1 MREPLISVE
10 NLSVSFGAFKAVDDV
25 SFHANR
31 GEILGIV
38 GESGSGKSL
47 TLRAIA
53 GLLPPTA
60 KVTGSISFDGTNLLS
75 LGSRQLRAFQG
86 RRISMIFQNP
96 ASHLDP
102 LMRIGS
108 QVAEPLRVNF
118 GQNRRQSHD
127 GAVDLL
133 AEVGI
138 QDPSS
143 RARAYPHEFSGGMK
157 QRALIAGVMACK
169 PALLLAD
176 EPTTALDVTVQ
187 ARILKLI
194 RELQRDRDMTVIFV
208 SHDLSVVSELC
219 DRVVVMRRSRIVEQ
233 GTTRALVTQPRQ
245 DYTKLLIASQ
255 PSKLSFPVTSAIAQD
270 QDVIASTDR
279 LSVRFVAKPAMPWS
293 KSKDVVALED
303 VSLAVRR
310 GECFGVI
317 GESGSGKSTLANVFT
332 RLVTPASGTASFEG
346 KDIQSLEGADLLA
359 FRRSVQMVFQNPFN
373 SLNPKMRIIDAVA
386 EPLVRHQIANPH
398 DARRQADAV
407 LDSVELPGDL
417 RGRRPTALS
426 GGQCQRA
433 AIARALILRPKL
445 LIADEIT
452 SALDVTIQA
461 QILKLLHRLRM
472 ELGLT
477 IIYITHDLG
486 VARNF
491 CDRLAVFR
499 NARLIEQGTAMD
511 ILTVPGHE
519 YTRNLIE
526 SAPRLV
532 GAEETI

>member
-1 MREPLISVE
+1 MQEPLISVE

-60 KVTGSISFDGTNLLS
+60 KVTGSVSFEGTHLLS

-118 GQNRRQSHD
+118 GQSRRTSLQ
-127 GAVDLL
+127 GAIDLL

-138 QDPSS
+138 QDPSN

-157 QRALIAGVMACK
+157 QRALIAGAMACK

-187 ARILKLI
+187 ARILKLL
-194 RELQRDRDMTVIFV
+194 RALQRDRDMTVIFV
-208 SHDLSVVSELC
+208 SHDLSVISELC
-219 DRVVVMRRSRIVEQ
+219 DRVVVMRQSRIVEQ
-233 GTTRALVTQPRQ
+233 GPTRALVTHPQQ

-255 PSKLSFPVTSAIAQD
+255 PSKLSFPASPAVTQAN
-270 QDVIASTDR
+270 DVIASTDR
-279 LSVRFVAKPAMPWS
+279 LSVRFIAKAALPWS
-293 KSKDVVALED
+293 KDKDVIALDD

-332 RLVTPASGTASFEG
+332 RLVSPASGTASFEG
-346 KDIQSLEGADLLA
+346 RDIHSLEGADLLA
-359 FRRSVQMVFQNPFN
+359 FST
-373 SLNPKMRIIDAVA
+373 
-386 EPLVRHQIANPH
+386 
-398 DARRQADAV
+398 
-407 LDSVELPGDL
+407 L
-417 RGRRPTALS
+417 R
-426 GGQCQRA
+426 
-433 AIARALILRPKL
+433 
-445 LIADEIT
+445 
-452 SALDVTIQA
+452 
-461 QILKLLHRLRM
+461 
-472 ELGLT
+472 
-477 IIYITHDLG
+477 
-486 VARNF
+486 
-491 CDRLAVFR
+491 
-499 NARLIEQGTAMD
+499 
-511 ILTVPGHE
+511 
-519 YTRNLIE
+519 
-526 SAPRLV
+526 
-532 GAEETI
+532 

>member
-176 EPTTALDVTVQ
+176 EPTTALDVTV
-187 ARILKLI
+187 
-194 RELQRDRDMTVIFV
+194 
-208 SHDLSVVSELC
+208 
-219 DRVVVMRRSRIVEQ
+219 
-233 GTTRALVTQPRQ
+233 
-245 DYTKLLIASQ
+245 
-255 PSKLSFPVTSAIAQD
+255 
-270 QDVIASTDR
+270 
-279 LSVRFVAKPAMPWS
+279 
-293 KSKDVVALED
+293 
-303 VSLAVRR
+303 
-310 GECFGVI
+310 
-317 GESGSGKSTLANVFT
+317 
-332 RLVTPASGTASFEG
+332 
-346 KDIQSLEGADLLA
+346 
-359 FRRSVQMVFQNPFN
+359 
-373 SLNPKMRIIDAVA
+373 
-386 EPLVRHQIANPH
+386 
-398 DARRQADAV
+398 
-407 LDSVELPGDL
+407 
-417 RGRRPTALS
+417 
-426 GGQCQRA
+426 
-433 AIARALILRPKL
+433 
-445 LIADEIT
+445 
-452 SALDVTIQA
+452 
-461 QILKLLHRLRM
+461 
-472 ELGLT
+472 
-477 IIYITHDLG
+477 
-486 VARNF
+486 
-491 CDRLAVFR
+491 
-499 NARLIEQGTAMD
+499 
-511 ILTVPGHE
+511 
-519 YTRNLIE
+519 
-526 SAPRLV
+526 
-532 GAEETI
+532 